1 MFFLFVWNELLSRE
15 VSIDEATAFA
25 KQNNAVYEEV
35 SAKEG
40 FNVRKLFMDIT
51 NDVLNKILHNEIDF
65 NNEVKNE
72 SYDMHRIP
80 AFIEYP

>member
-15 VSIDEATAFA
+15 VSIDEATTFA
-25 KQNNAVYEEV
+25 KQNNAIYEEV

-65 NNEVKNE
+65 NNEVK
-72 SYDMHRIP
+72 MIHMI
-80 AFIEYP
+80 FIQ